1 MKKQTTN
8 KMKLY
13 SGFLLIFIFSGFFY
27 MLTEKVNQTTKQ
39 PDMKKQTLKV
49 GDKVPSFSLTDQNNH
64 LFSVDSLIGEK
75 NLVIY
80 FYPKDETKVCTAEAC
95 SFRDNYEKFQE
106 LGCDVIGISSD
117 NVESHKNFANNH
129 RLPFILLSDEQNEVR
144 SLFGVPKDLLGLI
157 PGRYTYVINKKG
169 EIIHIFNSAF
179 NADKHI
185 EESLIALEK
194 SK

>member
-1 MKKQTTN
+1 MKTIHN
-8 KMKLY
+8 MKIY
-13 SGFLLIFIFSGFFY
+13 SSLLFLFFFAGFFY
-27 MLTEKVNQTTKQ
+27 LLTEKDNIYFEQS
-39 PDMKKQTLKV
+39 DMKNQQINV
-49 GDKVPSFSLTDQNNH
+49 GDQVPSFRLRDQNNN
-64 LFSVDSLIGEK
+64 LFSVDSLIGKK

-95 SFRDNYEKFQE
+95 SFRDNYEKFQK

-129 RLPFILLSDEQNEVR
+129 RLPFILLSDEENEVR
-144 SLFGVPKDLLGLI
+144 NLFGVPNDLLGLI
-157 PGRYTYVINKKG
+157 PGRYTYVTNKKG

-185 EESLIALEK
+185 EESLKALKYEK
-194 SK
+194 